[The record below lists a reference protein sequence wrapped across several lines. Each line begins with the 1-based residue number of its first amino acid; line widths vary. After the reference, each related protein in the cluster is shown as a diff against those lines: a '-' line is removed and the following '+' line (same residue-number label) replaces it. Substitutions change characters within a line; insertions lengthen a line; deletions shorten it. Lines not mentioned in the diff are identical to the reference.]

1 MIPMKKI
8 VAVLSVTASML
19 AAGAAQAAPL
29 PYSTPGIENKTT
41 YTFNAAADGD
51 LIAYFAGST
60 AGYTNEIGLFVN
72 GVDTGIYGLNN
83 QTTSYGDTLNFG
95 AVNKGDSLVFVLK
108 VLNPSTVGP
117 WYSQKSLNTDGANHV
132 FSSAYAGDGIVPAGT
147 YVAFEDLTASG
158 ADFNYHDENFV
169 FTNISATVPEP
180 ATLATLAMGLGLM
193 GTLRRKA
200 RKQSGKQ
207 SGN

>member
-1 MIPMKKI
+1 MKKI
-8 VAVLSVTASML
+8 VAALSVTASLL
-19 AAGAAQAAPL
+19 AACAAQAAPL
-29 PYSTPGIENKTT
+29 PYGTPGIENKTT

-60 AGYTNEIGLFVN
+60 AGFTNEIGLFVN

-83 QTTSYGDTLNFG
+83 QTSSYGDTLNFG

-117 WYSQKSLNTDGANHV
+117 WYSQKSLNTDDVNHV
-132 FSSAYAGDGIVPAGT
+132 FSSAYAGDGTLPAGV
-147 YVAFEDLTASG
+147 YVAFEDLPAG
-158 ADFNYHDENFV
+158 GDFNYRDENFV

-180 ATLATLAMGLGLM
+180 ATLATLAVGLGLM
-193 GTLRRKA
+193 GAVRRRA
-200 RKQSGKQ
+200 RKQSGK
-207 SGN
+207 